1 MKWTDL
7 IPAWFMGGPLTL
19 LLMGASAQL
28 APVFTQANLAIVC
41 TASVAAGMALG
52 LFVMSYAR
60 RPTR

>member
-1 MKWTDL
+1 
-7 IPAWFMGGPLTL
+7 
-19 LLMGASAQL
+19 
-28 APVFTQANLAIVC
+28 VFTQANLAIVC